1 MLTFPRRVALIAAL
15 ATIGALSFAGP
26 ASAEVAPPEVNEKT
40 LTVTSN
46 DAGDSIA
53 LAVAGGFISVNGTAT
68 TLAAGANDVIVV
80 NAAGGNDT
88 VDATALATTS
98 YESLTVN
105 GGEGDDLVTGGAN
118 EDVLHGDGGEDRLVG
133 FKGKD
138 EVSGG
143 AGNDVMVWNNGD
155 ASDRNDGE
163 GGVDEVEVNG
173 APTVGDDFSAK
184 PNPTEAGWVLF
195 ERLNLVKFEITLR
208 AEQLTVNGLGGADH
222 FAPDSEAS
230 TGLGALTSLAVN
242 GGSGGDRLDGG
253 DGDDRIVGGTGE
265 DQLAGRAGDDT
276 IVWNNGDGSDPNN
289 EGGPGFDRVEVNG
302 AATAGDAFALAAD
315 AEGAGFVRKNLV
327 PFTLE
332 ISSDV
337 EALAVNGSGGEDT
350 FSVIEQGSGPLVAAD
365 GGAGNDVLSG
375 SGEADSLF
383 GGSGEDTVTGGGG
396 ADLLDGG
403 EGADRL
409 FARDG
414 AGDLVRGGAGED
426 AAQTD
431 RVTVDAIDGV
441 ESLDATPVPQVPP
454 AVEAPPAGKGPPA
467 RDTSAILPTVGRV
480 TVTRSHGRLIART
493 RVSCPAAEA
502 GGCRAALTLETAK
515 AIRLGKVRAV
525 LVLGSTN
532 VDLAPGQASTA
543 SVRVSNAAAG
553 LATHGRLP
561 ARISISS
568 SDAAGNSAA
577 RSFAVGLRFPRL

>member
-1 MLTFPRRVALIAAL
+1 MLTFPKRVALVAVL
-15 ATIGALSFAGP
+15 ATVGALSFAGP

-46 DAGDSIA
+46 DVGDSIA
-53 LAVAGGFISVNGTAT
+53 LAVAGGFISVNGTVT

-88 VDATALATTS
+88 VDATALATTN

-118 EDVLHGDGGEDRLVG
+118 GDVLHGDGGEDRLVG

-138 EVSGG
+138 VVTGG

-184 PNPTEAGWVLF
+184 PNPTEAGSVLF

-208 AEQLTVNGLGGADH
+208 AERLTVNGLGGPDH

-230 TGLGALTSLAVN
+230 TGLGALTSLAIN
-242 GGSGGDRLDGG
+242 GGSGGDRRDGG

-265 DQLAGRAGDDT
+265 DQLGGRAGDDT

-289 EGGPGFDRVEVNG
+289 DGGPGFDRVEVNG

-441 ESLDATPVPQVPP
+441 EDLDATPVPQVPP
-454 AVEAPPAGKGPPA
+454 AGEAPPAGKGPPA

-480 TVTRSHGRLIART
+480 TVTRSHGRLIARAP
-493 RVSCPAAEA
+493 VSCPTAEA
-502 GGCRAALTLETAK
+502 GGCRTALTLETAR
-515 AIRLGKVRAV
+515 AVRLGKVRAV

-532 VDLAPGQASTA
+532 VALGPGQARTA

-553 LATHGRLP
+553 LASHGRLP
-561 ARISISS
+561 ARISVSS